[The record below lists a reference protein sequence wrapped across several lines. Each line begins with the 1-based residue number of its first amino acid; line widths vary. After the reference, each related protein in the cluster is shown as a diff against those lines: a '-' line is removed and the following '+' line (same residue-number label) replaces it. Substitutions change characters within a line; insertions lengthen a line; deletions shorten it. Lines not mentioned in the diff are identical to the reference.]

1 MEQLVR
7 HQVERML
14 RKKRH
19 IPSLTFT
26 PRTRLQEDIGLD
38 SFDLIELAI
47 NLEHRF
53 HIEIPDPELE
63 TLRTVQDVL
72 NCVDTHLS
80 PASAS
85 Y

>member
-14 RKKRH
+14 RRKRH
-19 IPSLTFT
+19 AILIFT
-26 PRTRLQEDIGLD
+26 PKTRLREDIGLD
-38 SFDLIELAI
+38 SIDLIELAI

-63 TLRTVQDVL
+63 RFRTVQDVL
-72 NCVDTHLS
+72 DCVDSHLAAELS
-80 PASAS
+80 V
-85 Y
+85 

>member
-7 HQVERML
+7 YQVERML
-14 RKKRH
+14 RRKHRN
-19 IPSLTFT
+19 PALQLTPT
-26 PRTRLQEDIGLD
+26 SRLHEDVGLD
-38 SFDLIELAI
+38 SIDMVELVI

-72 NCVDTHLS
+72 NCVDEHL
-80 PASAS
+80 AEVI
-85 Y
+85 

>member
-19 IPSLTFT
+19 IPTLTLT

-38 SFDLIELAI
+38 SIDLVELVI
-47 NLEHRF
+47 NIEHRF

-63 TLRTVQDVL
+63 NLRTVQDVL
-72 NCVDTHLS
+72 NCVDAHLS
-80 PASAS
+80 VSAA
-85 Y
+85 

>member
-7 HQVERML
+7 LQVERML

-19 IPSLTFT
+19 IPTLIFT

-38 SFDLIELAI
+38 SIDLVELVI

-53 HIEIPDPELE
+53 HIEIPDPEME

-72 NCVDTHLS
+72 DCVDAHLS
-80 PASAS
+80 VSAA
-85 Y
+85 

>member
-19 IPSLTFT
+19 IPTLTLT

-38 SFDLIELAI
+38 SFDLVELVM
-47 NLEHRF
+47 NMEHRF

-72 NCVDTHLS
+72 NCVDSHLTT
-80 PASAS
+80 PQLS

>member
-19 IPSLTFT
+19 IPTLTLT

-38 SFDLIELAI
+38 SIDLVELVI
-47 NLEHRF
+47 NIEHRF

-63 TLRTVQDVL
+63 NLRTVQDVL
-72 NCVDTHLS
+72 DCVDAHLS
-80 PASAS
+80 VNAA
-85 Y
+85 

>member
-19 IPSLTFT
+19 IPTLTLT

-38 SFDLIELAI
+38 SIDLVELVI
-47 NLEHRF
+47 NIEHRF

-63 TLRTVQDVL
+63 NLRTVQDVL
-72 NCVDTHLS
+72 NCVDAHLS
-80 PASAS
+80 VNAA
-85 Y
+85 

>member
-7 HQVERML
+7 LQVERML

-19 IPSLTFT
+19 IPTLTFT

-38 SFDLIELAI
+38 SIDLVELAI

-72 NCVDTHLS
+72 DCVDSHLTV
-80 PASAS
+80 SAA
-85 Y
+85 